1 MATTVKVKYFNSFWL
16 KKVVP
21 QDINSSWPEEDL
33 PLECV
38 RPYPGFWPGLPWNP
52 TRISPNTGVAITY
65 PSFPWYNYPRAAGV
79 IGDPVQPMFGG
90 DHWYLEEMFHK
101 GGFNNNKAN
110 LGVRA
115 YVVDTNPNGKF
126 RTRSLIH
133 SGILNT
139 RTGFNET
146 NVFSVSDN
154 IEKDLEAI
162 NGSVQKLYSED
173 TNIIVF
179 QEAKVTRV
187 LINKNALYSGTQGSQ
202 DTTNIR
208 FLGQTDAFA
217 GQYGISKNPESFA
230 VYGYR
235 KYFAD
240 KDRGVTCRLSM
251 DGITEISDY
260 GMTDWFRDK
269 LANISDNFKSS
280 IVQFAGIDNPGGT
293 GYELSFPYTSNCL
306 IPKGSLTTLDSTT
319 GASVYVANVTYDIVS
334 GDVTLTFNE
343 EVDFTAV
350 DDPFSFQVNVYQK
363 DRIPATWDI
372 YNKNYTL
379 SLQYPNSNLNYEPVP
394 GSGNWERNE
403 WSYYTVNF
411 DETVRGWVSFY
422 GYRPLWLG
430 SLKNNFYTFKNS
442 VLYKH
447 YDPGVG
453 FTPFNSKNYAKFY
466 DATTPAEANISFIFN
481 PNPSVTKNFKT
492 LSYEGSNGWMSDT
505 ILSDY
510 QEFSFGGAVT
520 DDSYRDSGQTI
531 LSLNEGAYTDAQGY
545 LVNAGFTLK
554 ENRYCAD
561 IINASTT
568 RPSQV
573 LYTNT
578 FNNYP
583 TGGINTGVKGY
594 VVNVQLKTDTTTDVG
609 GRKELFT
616 TGSEYVVSSI

>member
-16 KKVVP
+16 KKVLP
-21 QDINSSWPEEDL
+21 NEMDSAWPETSGSA
-33 PLECV
+33 V

-52 TRISPNTGVAITY
+52 QRISPNTGTNVTY
-65 PSFPWYNYPRAAGV
+65 PPFPWYNYPG
-79 IGDPVQPMFGG
+79 IGHTPGDPVQPRLEGE
-90 DHWYLEEMFHK
+90 HWYIEEMFHK
-101 GGFNNNKAN
+101 GGFNNNKAS

-115 YVVDTNPNGKF
+115 YVVDTNPDGQF

-154 IEKDLEAI
+154 IERDLEAI
-162 NGSVQKLYSED
+162 NGSVQKIYSED

-179 QEAKVTRV
+179 QEAKVSRV
-187 LINKNALYSGTQGSQ
+187 LINKNALYSGNQGSQ
-202 DTTNIR
+202 DTSNIR
-208 FLGQTDAFA
+208 FLGQIDAFA

-235 KYFAD
+235 KYFTD
-240 KDRGVTCRLSM
+240 KDRGVACRLSM

-269 LANISDNFKSS
+269 LADITDNVKSS
-280 IVQFAGIDNPGGT
+280 IVQFSNITNPGFT
-293 GYELSFPYTSNCL
+293 GYELSFPYTSSCL
-306 IPKGSLTTLDSTT
+306 VPKGSLTTLDSVS
-319 GASVYVANVTYDIVS
+319 GADVYVVDVTYNI
-334 GDVTLTFNE
+334 GTGEVTLLFNE
-343 EVDFTAV
+343 EVDFGV
-350 DDPFSFQVNVYQK
+350 LSNPFSFQVKVYQK
-363 DRIPATWDI
+363 DRIPANWDI

-379 SLQYPNSNLNYEPVP
+379 SLQYPPANLNYINPET
-394 GSGNWERNE
+394 GSLDRSE
-403 WSYYTVNF
+403 WTYYTLNF

-422 GYRPLWLG
+422 GYRPLWLA

-447 YDPGVG
+447 YDPGIG
-453 FTPFNSKNYAKFY
+453 FTPFDSKNYATFY
-466 DATTPAEANISFIFN
+466 NAETPAEANISFIFN

-510 QEFSFGGAVT
+510 QEFDFGGLVT

-531 LSLNEGAYTDAQGY
+531 LSLNEGTYTDAQGY
-545 LVNAGFTLK
+545 PVNAGFTLK

-573 LYTNT
+573 LYTNI

-594 VVNVQLKTDTTTDVG
+594 VLNVQLKTDTTTDIG